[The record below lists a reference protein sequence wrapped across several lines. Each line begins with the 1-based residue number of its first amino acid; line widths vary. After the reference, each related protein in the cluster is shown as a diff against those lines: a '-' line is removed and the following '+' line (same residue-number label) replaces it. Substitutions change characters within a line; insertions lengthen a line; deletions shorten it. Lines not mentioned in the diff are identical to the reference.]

1 MRLKI
6 CAAFFALVLIC
17 ALATPG
23 AAQDLQDLLNDRTE
37 AVWYEG
43 EPLGDLIIGARAQF
57 AFIFVDGKLAEAA
70 WSDSLAPEWLKANTG
85 FYGSRETRKKVLFII
100 RVRAIKNLSLELP
113 MISIGD
119 RQLAPEDLLT
129 NKHFAPLGDLP
140 AGITAEMAVA
150 VPRSAVKGR
159 KIRLSVGEYEG
170 WLEMPR

>member
-1 MRLKI
+1 
-6 CAAFFALVLIC
+6 
-17 ALATPG
+17 
-23 AAQDLQDLLNDRTE
+23 
-37 AVWYEG
+37 
-43 EPLGDLIIGARAQF
+43 
-57 AFIFVDGKLAEAA
+57 
-70 WSDSLAPEWLKANTG
+70 
-85 FYGSRETRKKVLFII
+85 KVLFII

-140 AGITAEMAVA
+140 SGITAEMAVA

>member
-6 CAAFFALVLIC
+6 CAAFFALALLC

-57 AFIFVDGKLAEAA
+57 AFIYVDGKLAEAA
-70 WSDSLAPEWLKANTG
+70 WSDSLAPEWLKSNTS
-85 FYGSRETRKKVLFII
+85 FSGSRETRKKVLFII

-129 NKHFAPLGDLP
+129 NKHFAPL
-140 AGITAEMAVA
+140 
-150 VPRSAVKGR
+150 
-159 KIRLSVGEYEG
+159 
-170 WLEMPR
+170 